1 MRRRRA
7 KFCSVP
13 SASAVRYVELSRASS
28 AEPAGVRM
36 SVLPPFHEPA
46 GVGSGPDALS
56 PVLAAAFLDY
66 AQARDLFV
74 DPARIRSPKDKPGVV
89 RA

>member
-1 MRRRRA
+1 
-7 KFCSVP
+7 
-13 SASAVRYVELSRASS
+13 
-28 AEPAGVRM
+28 M